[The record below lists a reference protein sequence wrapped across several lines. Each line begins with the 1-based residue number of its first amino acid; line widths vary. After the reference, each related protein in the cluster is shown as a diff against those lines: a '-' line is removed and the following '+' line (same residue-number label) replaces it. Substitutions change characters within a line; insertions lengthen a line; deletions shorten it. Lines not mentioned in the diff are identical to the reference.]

1 MDIPIRC
8 IDTPPIAGRLND
20 IDRIP
25 KECERML
32 EMTLPAIDSFLI
44 VIKLTR
50 YRYVPCV
57 HYNNTK
63 YVFQTIKID

>member
-32 EMTLPAIDSFLI
+32 EMTLPGIDSFLV

-57 HYNNTK
+57 RCNTTK
-63 YVFQTIKID
+63 CVFKQQK